1 MIDLSIHAVGLC
13 VINFSPSFVTFLH
26 IFRLRSQSNLSQDI
40 GSAGAHP
47 FSLPGMK
54 LEAVMEHLQRQQE
67 AKVEVNLQEKHPLQ
81 AQFLFA
87 QQAAA
92 ARASASRLNSAL
104 LGGLDIQPFPGAHP
118 GFIRSGLD
126 PEDEDG
132 EDSDKEGQEET
143 VDDEEHDEVEEDD
156 EDEEDDCGLGD
167 ERENDLDQAK
177 RPRFQPAAGFPF
189 LPYPAAEKQAESS
202 LPPVS
207 KQEQGEKEI
216 ESPQGPQ
223 AFTSPNGLADWSFE
237 ERSRQ
242 VSRL

>member
-1 MIDLSIHAVGLC
+1 MY
-13 VINFSPSFVTFLH
+13 FFPTFH
-26 IFRLRSQSNLSQDI
+26 LRSQSNLSQDL
-40 GSAGAHP
+40 GSAGPHP

-92 ARASASRLNSAL
+92 AAAARASASRLGSAL
-104 LGGLDIQPFPGAHP
+104 LAGPDLQPFPGAHP
-118 GFIRSGLD
+118 GFSRHQSGMEEE
-126 PEDEDG
+126 EDA
-132 EDSDKEGQEET
+132 EDSDKEEQEGMLEDEEQQEEEE
-143 VDDEEHDEVEEDD
+143 DEEEDD
-156 EDEEDDCGLGD
+156 DGEDGD
-167 ERENDLDQAK
+167 EQENDGDRAK

-189 LPYPAAEKQAESS
+189 LPYPAAEKQPESV

-207 KQEQGEKEI
+207 KQEQEEKEI
-216 ESPQGPQ
+216 ESPQ

-237 ERSRQ
+237 ERYRQ
-242 VSRL
+242 VSLLETL